1 MNRWRRKFFN
11 INFTRRKYIFLI
23 KEIDG
28 FVKNISKF
36 LLRGSPESQQPQTVS
51 VSKYRCKSARRANPC
66 ARGRWTQNQRR
77 SPLLQRQHLI
87 HEFKRHVA
95 FFDGL
100 ITKHAVRIS
109 DQSPLVTV
117 EYHRDAVQHFYVAT
131 VAMARM
137 GLCATVTA
145 LLEYFLRISDQNII
159 QQQQWCG
166 LVGGWP
172 TTVPDLTFPTNLDGL
187 NIFKKSQPNLDGGF
201 LITHVLKVLVLGKI
215 MIFRRKKAPKFS
227 PRFARK

>member
-1 MNRWRRKFFN
+1 M
-11 INFTRRKYIFLI
+11 
-23 KEIDG
+23 
-28 FVKNISKF
+28 
-36 LLRGSPESQQPQTVS
+36 
-51 VSKYRCKSARRANPC
+51 
-66 ARGRWTQNQRR
+66 
-77 SPLLQRQHLI
+77 
-87 HEFKRHVA
+87 
-95 FFDGL
+95 
-100 ITKHAVRIS
+100 RIS

-172 TTVPDLTFPTNLDGL
+172 TTVPDLTFPSKTTTGIGN
-187 NIFKKSQPNLDGGF
+187 NEI
-201 LITHVLKVLVLGKI
+201 
-215 MIFRRKKAPKFS
+215 FS
-227 PRFARK
+227 PPLLKHNYNM